1 MKTLGELRTA
11 VDGLIAAH
19 GPDTNVD
26 FLFQFGSGRT
36 SHAPVTGYTVSTG
49 QLSPRVRFTVGYAR
63 GKDAAR
69 PTTPDGKGDAG

>member
-49 QLSPRVRFTVGYAR
+49 QLTRVRFTVGYAR

-69 PTTPDGKGDAG
+69 PTTPGTGEGE